1 MKKIAIILSIL
12 LIAILIAVPK
22 LVGFQAWNI
31 PAAVDMAT
39 GMGAKLACSSRYV
52 TGLSEQQAKADIVS
66 YSAAASL
73 LDLTYDNQS
82 KTVTATLKGMAEK
95 QAKFRDGLGCSLEL
109 GDTTALDQVRVQ
121 EISASDDAWP
131 VGETVT
137 TIKPA
142 LQTALQNQLKDDN
155 EQGLNTRALLLVKN
169 GKIVAESYAEGFSS
183 ESKLL
188 GWSMGKS
195 VTAMMLG
202 RLDAIKV
209 VDFKQTALFDQWKHD
224 DRKNLNLIHLLQMS
238 SGLDFDEP
246 YVPGSDS
253 TKMLF
258 TVPSASDL
266 ALKSELTRKPSTHFY
281 YSSGTTNILARW
293 LYQELGSTP
302 QAMFD
307 FTYQELF
314 APLYM
319 AHSTF
324 EGDSTGVL
332 VGSSYLYASAR
343 DWARMA
349 QLLLNN
355 GEWEGQQ
362 LISSDW
368 IAQASAPNN
377 SDNDKRYGYQFW
389 LNAGHDD
396 LRWPNLPADAYA
408 MQGNRSQRVMMIPSE
423 NTAIIRLGWTTGQ
436 YPMNEK
442 FSELIQVLK

>member
-73 LDLTYDNQS
+73 FDLTYDNKA

-121 EISASDDAWP
+121 EISASDNAWP
-131 VGETVT
+131 VGETVI

-142 LQTALQNQLKDDN
+142 VQTVLQNQLKDDN

-183 ESKLL
+183 ESQLL

-202 RLDAIKV
+202 RLDAIKG
-209 VDFKQTALFDQWKHD
+209 VDFKQTELFDQWKHD

-266 ALKSELTRKPSTHFY
+266 ALKSELILEPSTHFY

-293 LYQELGSTP
+293 LYQELGGTP

-314 APLYM
+314 TPLHM

-324 EGDSTGVL
+324 ESDSTGVL
-332 VGSSYLYASAR
+332 VGSSYLYSSAR
-343 DWARMA
+343 DWARLA

-355 GEWEGQQ
+355 GVWKGQP
-362 LISSDW
+362 LISPDW
-368 IAQASAPNN
+368 IAQASAPNTSN
-377 SDNDKRYGYQFW
+377 NDKRYGYQFW
-389 LNAGHDD
+389 LNAGHEE

-436 YPMNEK
+436 YPTNDN
-442 FSELIQVLK
+442 FSALLHALK

>member
-1 MKKIAIILSIL
+1 MKKIAIIISIL

-39 GMGAKLACSSRYV
+39 GMGAKLACSSLYV

-73 LDLTYDNQS
+73 LDLTYDNQA

-142 LQTALQNQLKDDN
+142 LQTVLQNQLKDDN

-293 LYQELGSTP
+293 LYQELGGTP

-314 APLYM
+314 APLHM

>member
-73 LDLTYDNQS
+73 LDLTYDNQA

-142 LQTALQNQLKDDN
+142 LQTVLQNQLKDDN

-258 TVPSASDL
+258 TVPSASDQ

-293 LYQELGSTP
+293 LYQELGGTP

-307 FTYQELF
+307 FTYQEF
-314 APLYM
+314 FTPLHM